1 MVEIKSI
8 SKSFQEDF
16 WKKPNIVLN
25 GVNFVIQEG
34 KITGFVGKNGSGKT
48 TTIKVL
54 LGLIKPEGGQVN
66 FNQKMGKDSIEI
78 RHNIGCLPENPKFF
92 ENLTGAKFIKYMGRL
107 HGIEEAEINTRL
119 DRLSESLDLKWALDK
134 KIGGYS
140 KGMRQK
146 IGFISAILHQPKLI
160 ILDEPLSGLDPES
173 RRLFKEMILEQ
184 KNHGATVFL
193 SSHILEDL
201 IEICDNIV
209 AMKAGKAVP
218 VNSIN
223 ENRALWITLKNSKS
237 TLDSLDSR
245 YVISQEISDSKVK
258 LMIKESDRIGFL
270 GDNSINSLDIIAM
283 ERGSL
288 ELGDLI

>member
-1 MVEIKSI
+1 
-8 SKSFQEDF
+8 
-16 WKKPNIVLN
+16 
-25 GVNFVIQEG
+25 
-34 KITGFVGKNGSGKT
+34 
-48 TTIKVL
+48 
-54 LGLIKPEGGQVN
+54 
-66 FNQKMGKDSIEI
+66 
-78 RHNIGCLPENPKFF
+78 
-92 ENLTGAKFIKYMGRL
+92 
-107 HGIEEAEINTRL
+107 
-119 DRLSESLDLKWALDK
+119 
-134 KIGGYS
+134 
-140 KGMRQK
+140 
-146 IGFISAILHQPKLI
+146 
-160 ILDEPLSGLDPES
+160 
-173 RRLFKEMILEQ
+173 
-184 KNHGATVFL
+184 
-193 SSHILEDL
+193 SHILEDL